1 MQPEQSFADG
11 RKRAETVAKKS
22 MIDEIVKVEN
32 PAERKPAVKAADAWR
47 VLIAEDDIPLANF
60 LRRGFQ
66 KQNHSVDVVHDGEAA
81 VGAITTTKYQLLLLD
96 LNLPQLDG
104 FEVLTRVRPLF
115 PSLPIMVLT
124 ARDNLDDRIM
134 ALDRGADDCVL
145 KPFSFQELTART
157 RALLRRT
164 SNRTSGTLQV
174 ADLVLNREEFRV
186 ERAGR
191 KIDLTA
197 KEFALLEY
205 FMLNARRPV
214 TREMIME
221 NVWKSTY
228 DGSTN
233 LVDVYS
239 KYVRDKVDAGVPL
252 KLIRTI
258 RGIGY
263 VLTDS

>member
-1 MQPEQSFADG
+1 M
-11 RKRAETVAKKS
+11 T
-22 MIDEIVKVEN
+22 DEIVRAEYS
-32 PAERKPAVKAADAWR
+32 AERKATAKAPDALR

-66 KQNHSVDVVHDGEAA
+66 THSHAVDMVHDGEAA
-81 VGAITTTKYQLLLLD
+81 VGAISGAKYQLLLLD
-96 LNLPQLDG
+96 LNLPKLDG
-104 FEVLTRVRPLF
+104 LLVLKRVRPLF
-115 PSLPIMVLT
+115 PTLPIMVLT
-124 ARDNLDDRIM
+124 ARNNLEDRIT
-134 ALDRGADDCVL
+134 ALDSGADDCVV

-164 SNRTSGTLQV
+164 SSRSAGTLQV
-174 ADLVLNREEFRV
+174 ADLMLNRDEFRV

-205 FMLNARRPV
+205 FMINARRPV
-214 TREMIME
+214 TRKMIME
-221 NVWKSTY
+221 SVWKSTY

-239 KYVRDKVDAGVPL
+239 KYVRDKVDAGFPL

-263 VLTDS
+263 VLTDD